1 MKKLVAVLVI
11 ALLVAATVWIVVRV
25 QIAKR
30 LASVPSLL
38 PETTLILL
46 EAPDLQKTRAE
57 WHESDLYK
65 IWREPAVQSFLQKPL
80 GRLPADRG
88 GRRTL
93 EEFLALGPKN
103 SFVALTSLEKNEP
116 KLIGGFHFD
125 VAAEQAR
132 EFIGRR
138 EAELLSR
145 MGNAKRETIV
155 YEQHKIETVT
165 VAQFVFASVYDN
177 QWYFASN
184 DVALLKTLLDRVD
197 HRSDNEK
204 GSLERNPTFAAA
216 AKHLPRTHAA
226 MLFLDPRP
234 FVEKLIPFVAMTG
247 QSLPMDQLQRLRQV
261 RSVASALGF
270 DQGEMRETDFVAMPQ
285 VSAEKKLQRP
295 LLGAAGT
302 NTFLYSSSRIHWSE
316 NLLASAAP
324 AAVGLPA
331 LVQQFTAEMKARGI
345 ALEDM
350 SHAFGEE
357 LEVVGDWPADAR
369 WPTLLATLPVSD
381 GARARKIAEALTA
394 VEIGGTPW
402 TRTEKNGATFY
413 SVQPF
418 GGFVPVHPAIAVSD
432 KFLCAGSDIAQVETA
447 LARLAKP
454 PRELEKSAPF
464 HDAAIRVPLGDS
476 AFNYVDT
483 RLLYERVD
491 AAVRPLLL
499 MGATLYPAL
508 GQTVDLAKLPPPEAI
523 TKHLSPIVM
532 SQRYEEDGYV
542 TESVGPVTFREATI
556 GVAGAVGGL
565 FLYFREGLKAGAP
578 WPSGS
583 ADPTPTPDE
592 LPEES
597 PTPSPF

>member
-11 ALLVAATVWIVVRV
+11 ALVVAATVWIVVRV

-30 LASVPSLL
+30 LATVPSLL

-125 VAAEQAR
+125 VPLEKAR

-138 EAELLSR
+138 EAELLSKT
-145 MGNAKRETIV
+145 GNARRETIV

-165 VAQFVFASVYDN
+165 VARFVFASVYDN

-197 HRSDNEK
+197 HRSDKEK
-204 GSLERNPTFAAA
+204 GSLEGNAAFAAA
-216 AKHLPRTHAA
+216 VKHLPRIHAG
-226 MLFLDPRP
+226 MVFVDPRP
-234 FVEKLIPFVAMTG
+234 FVEKLLPFVAMTG

-261 RSVASALGF
+261 QSVASAMGF
-270 DQGEMRETDFVAMPQ
+270 ENGKMRETDFVAMPQ
-285 VSAEKKLQRP
+285 VSAGKKLQRP

-302 NTFLYSSSRIHWSE
+302 NTFLYSNSRIRWSD
-316 NLLASAAP
+316 NLLAPASP

-331 LVQQFTAEMKARGI
+331 LVQQFITGMKARGI
-345 ALEDM
+345 SLEDLRP
-350 SHAFGEE
+350 AFGEE
-357 LEVVGDWPADAR
+357 LEIVGDWPGDAR

-381 GARARKIAEALTA
+381 VARAKKIAEALTS
-394 VEIGGTPW
+394 VEIAGTPLDADG
-402 TRTEKNGATFY
+402 EKWRDLLQRAALWRIRAGSPCDCGFGEIHMRRFRFRSGGNGA
-413 SVQPF
+413 
-418 GGFVPVHPAIAVSD
+418 G
-432 KFLCAGSDIAQVETA
+432 
-447 LARLAKP
+447 P
-454 PRELEKSAPF
+454 PRSAAPG
-464 HDAAIRVPLGDS
+464 IGEER
-476 AFNYVDT
+476 AF
-483 RLLYERVD
+483 
-491 AAVRPLLL
+491 
-499 MGATLYPAL
+499 
-508 GQTVDLAKLPPPEAI
+508 
-523 TKHLSPIVM
+523 S
-532 SQRYEEDGYV
+532 
-542 TESVGPVTFREATI
+542 
-556 GVAGAVGGL
+556 
-565 FLYFREGLKAGAP
+565 
-578 WPSGS
+578 
-583 ADPTPTPDE
+583 
-592 LPEES
+592 
-597 PTPSPF
+597 